1 MLERI
6 ERLALGVDGLNAL
19 MREHVEQL
27 GMNRVNAIDELLK
40 VVGKLLAAGMVDRA
54 LDIVDHRQ
62 QRGDKLLGRALALGD
77 ALVGGAAT
85 EVLPVGL
92 QTGGALGGVLC
103 LVLGGLLSLC
113 RSIELIAHVGKLFL
127 SLLELELKVVVGG
140 FFTGAD
146 SGFHH
151 LVLGHRRLLVGI
163 LYLVLGSLG
172 GRGLVGLGNVCGLY
186 GNLHVLLLRVNG
198 GGASGGRLR
207 ASFTGGHDYLSSSST
222 TS

>member
-1 MLERI
+1 MLKRI
-6 ERLALGVDGLNAL
+6 KRLALGVDGLNAL
-19 MREHVEQL
+19 VRKHIEQL
-27 GMNRVNAIDELLK
+27 GMYRVNAIDELLK

-54 LDIVDHRQ
+54 LDIVNHRQ
-62 QRGDKLLGRALALGD
+62 QRGDKLLGRALALGK

-92 QTGGALGGVLC
+92 QAGGALGSVLR

-113 RSIELIAHVGKLFL
+113 RSVELIAHVGKLL
-127 SLLELELKVVVGG
+127 LGLLELELKVVVGG
-140 FFTGAD
+140 FLTGAD
-146 SGFHH
+146 SSFHH

-172 GRGLVGLGNVCGLY
+172 GLGLVGLGIVDGPY

-198 GGASGGRLR
+198 GGASGSRLR

>member
-1 MLERI
+1 
-6 ERLALGVDGLNAL
+6 
-19 MREHVEQL
+19 
-27 GMNRVNAIDELLK
+27 
-40 VVGKLLAAGMVDRA
+40 MVDRT

-62 QRGDKLLGRALALGD
+62 QRGDELLGRALALGD
-77 ALVGGAAT
+77 TLIGGAAT

-103 LVLGGLLSLC
+103 LVLGGLLGLC
-113 RSIELIAHVGKLFL
+113 RSIELVAHVGKLFL

-140 FFTGAD
+140 FLTGAD
-146 SGFHH
+146 SSFHH

-172 GRGLVGLGNVCGLY
+172 GRGLVDLGIVDGLY

-198 GGASGGRLR
+198 GGTNGSRLR

>member
-19 MREHVEQL
+19 VRKHIEQL
-27 GMNRVNAIDELLK
+27 GMHRVDAVDELLK
-40 VVGKLLAAGMVDRA
+40 VVGKLLAAGMVDRT

-62 QRGDKLLGRALALGD
+62 QRGDELLGRALALGD
-77 ALVGGAAT
+77 TLIGGAAT

-103 LVLGGLLSLC
+103 LVLGGLLGLC
-113 RSIELIAHVGKLFL
+113 RSIELVAHVGKLFL

-140 FFTGAD
+140 FLTGAD

-163 LYLVLGSLG
+163 LYLVLG
-172 GRGLVGLGNVCGLY
+172 GLVGLGIVDGLY

>member
-1 MLERI
+1 M
-6 ERLALGVDGLNAL
+6 G
-19 MREHVEQL
+19 
-27 GMNRVNAIDELLK
+27 
-40 VVGKLLAAGMVDRA
+40 
-54 LDIVDHRQ
+54 
-62 QRGDKLLGRALALGD
+62 
-77 ALVGGAAT
+77 
-85 EVLPVGL
+85 
-92 QTGGALGGVLC
+92 
-103 LVLGGLLSLC
+103 
-113 RSIELIAHVGKLFL
+113 
-127 SLLELELKVVVGG
+127 LLELELKVVVGG
-140 FFTGAD
+140 FLTGAD

-172 GRGLVGLGNVCGLY
+172 GLGLVGLGIVDGLY

>member
-19 MREHVEQL
+19 VRKHIEQL
-27 GMNRVNAIDELLK
+27 GMHRINAIDELLK
-40 VVGKLLAAGMVDRA
+40 VVGKLLATGMVDCT
-54 LDIVDHRQ
+54 LDIVNHRQ

-77 ALVGGAAT
+77 TLAGGAAT

-92 QTGGALGGVLC
+92 QTGGTLGGVLC

-113 RSIELIAHVGKLFL
+113 RSIELAAYVGKLL
-127 SLLELELKVVVGG
+127 LGLLELELKVVVGASSPARIAASTISSSVIVASLLESSTW
-140 FFTGAD
+140 FSAA
-146 SGFHH
+146 
-151 LVLGHRRLLVGI
+151 RRL
-163 LYLVLGSLG
+163 
-172 GRGLVGLGNVCGLY
+172 GLVGLGIVDGLY

>member
-1 MLERI
+1 
-6 ERLALGVDGLNAL
+6 
-19 MREHVEQL
+19 
-27 GMNRVNAIDELLK
+27 
-40 VVGKLLAAGMVDRA
+40 MVDRA
-54 LDIVDHRQ
+54 LDIVNHRQ

-77 ALVGGAAT
+77 TLIGGAAT

-92 QTGGALGGVLC
+92 QTGGTLGGVLC

-140 FFTGAD
+140 FLTGAD

-172 GRGLVGLGNVCGLY
+172 GRGLIDLGIVCGLY

-198 GGASGGRLR
+198 GGASGSRLR